1 MKRRE
6 FITLLGGAAAAWPLV
21 ARAQQPVPVIGF
33 LGIDTPDVFAARI
46 RAFRQGLSETG
57 YVEGRNVALAF
68 QWAGGNND
76 LLPTLADEL
85 VRQRVSVLIAGGTTL
100 AARAAKAAT
109 TTIPIVFYVG
119 SDPVSV
125 GLVASLARPGG
136 NLTGV
141 TPLANELL
149 PKRLELL
156 REMVPAATSVAILVN
171 RPLASFS
178 QALQDSA
185 QALGL
190 ELHVLRATAEHE
202 FDAAFLKVLELRAGG
217 LIIGPDPY
225 FGGRQEQLGTLSVH
239 HRVPAIGVNR
249 NFVAAGGLMSYG
261 ASLTDMFRLV
271 GVYAGRILNGDKPA
285 DLPVQQATNLGLI
298 VNLKT
303 ARVLGLTI
311 PVTLLGRADE
321 VIE

>member
-1 MKRRE
+1 MLKRRD
-6 FITLLGGAAAAWPLV
+6 FVTVLGGAAAAWPLV

-33 LGIDTPDVFAARI
+33 LGIDTADVFAARI

-156 REMVPAATSVAILVN
+156 RPRRPASRYWSIDPLLLSRRLCRTPRKLLVSSCMFCAPPPN
-171 RPLASFS
+171 TNSMRPS
-178 QALQDSA
+178 
-185 QALGL
+185 
-190 ELHVLRATAEHE
+190 
-202 FDAAFLKVLELRAGG
+202 
-217 LIIGPDPY
+217 
-225 FGGRQEQLGTLSVH
+225 
-239 HRVPAIGVNR
+239 
-249 NFVAAGGLMSYG
+249 
-261 ASLTDMFRLV
+261 
-271 GVYAGRILNGDKPA
+271 
-285 DLPVQQATNLGLI
+285 
-298 VNLKT
+298 
-303 ARVLGLTI
+303 
-311 PVTLLGRADE
+311 
-321 VIE
+321 